1 MNRLSRVLLVLAF
14 VFFTTSVYAE
24 MVQEGSGDYLGGKKM
39 NTDTAIDQMLNE
51 HQIRNLLI
59 RWGHARDSEDWSTLA
74 ECFHDDAT
82 IHLSWISGSANDFI
96 AASKTMSINRK
107 PGTHMKHVISGP
119 WIRVHKNRAFSRCH
133 SHILIRINLDGY
145 EFDLQSWLQ
154 FYDLLEFKNE
164 SWRIVKRTAVYEK
177 DRLDLVNPMGNSKD
191 LSADMDLSAF
201 PESAKFLCYMIQ
213 KSGGAPSDNIITV
226 YSKEEQLLKEESEKW
241 LKD

>member
-1 MNRLSRVLLVLAF
+1 
-14 VFFTTSVYAE
+14 
-24 MVQEGSGDYLGGKKM
+24 M

-51 HQIRNLLI
+51 HQIHNLLI

-177 DRLDLVNPMGNSKD
+177 DRLDLVNPIGNSKD
-191 LSADMDLSAF
+191 LFADMDLSAF

-213 KSGGAPSDNIITV
+213 KSGGTPSDNIITV
-226 YSKEEQLLKEESEKW
+226 NSKEEQLLKEESEEW